1 MQAKSLISDRLLT
14 TVMINR
20 NSGSILPKLSPGLLL
35 FIGLVFTAAIVLGLR
50 YIAKDDEPATAAPA
64 ADRGDKLFKD
74 GGEKPGAPAYTPGYR
89 SETTSGDSLDIFTR
103 ANTGY
108 FQEDASSPEG
118 GRDTAQNKPAA
129 ALTVQAPAAKKVRAA
144 GAAVIPR
151 LTPKTFGA
159 ASSPA
164 APKGAAAPDISEMIK
179 QAQKRAG
186 K

>member
-1 MQAKSLISDRLLT
+1 
-14 TVMINR
+14 MINS
-20 NSGSILPKLSPGLLL
+20 NSDSIFSKLSPGLLL
-35 FIGLVFTAAIVLGLR
+35 FMGLVFTAAIVLGLK
-50 YIAKDDEPATAAPA
+50 YIVKDDEPATSAPA

-74 GGEKPGAPAYTPGYR
+74 GGGKPGAPAYTSGY
-89 SETTSGDSLDIFTR
+89 SSQTTSEDSLDIFTR

-108 FQEDASSPEG
+108 FQEDSSPPAG
-118 GRDTAQNKPAA
+118 GKGTAPVSDKPAA
-129 ALTVQAPAAKKVRAA
+129 ANTTQAPAAKKVRAA

-164 APKGAAAPDISEMIK
+164 APKGAATPDISEIIK
-179 QAQKRAG
+179 QAQKSAG